1 MSGYDFHWLLFYLDT
16 TQYFFNDIELNVLR
30 YYIIYYRYLTLAV
43 HSAPDVVTVD
53 HMETGGEVQTIPVR
67 SVNVEMKI
75 STATNNHVL

>member
-1 MSGYDFHWLLFYLDT
+1 MIFIGNYFIKIILNIFLL
-16 TQYFFNDIELNVLR
+16 ILNCFLR